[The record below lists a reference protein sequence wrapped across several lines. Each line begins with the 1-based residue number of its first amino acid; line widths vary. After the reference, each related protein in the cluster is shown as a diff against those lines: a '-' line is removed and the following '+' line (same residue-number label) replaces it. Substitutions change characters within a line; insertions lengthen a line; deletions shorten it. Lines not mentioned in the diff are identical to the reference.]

1 MDIATLVSICGLTVG
16 EAVVLKKTT
25 KEYEDLQVN
34 KDLAVGKV
42 SVKQTQLLFCVIT
55 IQIFLAT
62 YNAILLLR
70 DGNLANMKLLC
81 LLHLHSTDV
90 FLYIQCILK
99 TLH

>member
-1 MDIATLVSICGLTVG
+1 MDIGTLVNICGLTVG
-16 EAVVLKKTT
+16 EAVVLKNRT

-42 SVKQTQLLFCVIT
+42 SVKQTQLLFCILLCYNNANFSCNLQCNST
-55 IQIFLAT
+55 FLANT
-62 YNAILLLR
+62 R
-70 DGNLANMKLLC
+70 LLC
-81 LLHLHSTDV
+81 LLHLHSNDV